1 MFRPGES
8 GVPPVRPIV
17 YHPYAET
24 DPASYERY
32 TDPAAAHG
40 WENAYDETAELPRVR
55 PAEPASRPEPGG
67 RAGRRRAAHRT
78 GGRPSRRVLVAAG
91 AVGAV
96 ALAAVAAGMSFSGD
110 PAGDQRGRQGDTRSA
125 SDGAVSPS
133 DGPASAGSGSAGPL
147 EPTPSASAA
156 PVSPSGGAAS
166 EAPSAGSSAGA
177 AASGAATAA
186 APAPA
191 SGSPKGNPGKGRGRG
206 KGGR

>member
-8 GVPPVRPIV
+8 GVPPVQPIV

-32 TDPAAAHG
+32 ADPAAAHG

-55 PAEPASRPEPGG
+55 TPDPVSGPEPGG
-67 RAGRRRAAHRT
+67 RARRRRAAHRT
-78 GGRPSRRVLVAAG
+78 GGRPSRRVLAAAG

-110 PAGDQRGRQGDTRSA
+110 PAGDQRGKQGDMRSA
-125 SDGAVSPS
+125 SGDA
-133 DGPASAGSGSAGPL
+133 
-147 EPTPSASAA
+147 
-156 PVSPSGGAAS
+156 VSPSGGPASAPSGSAGSVGPTPSVSVAPRSSSGVTAS
-166 EAPSAGSSAGA
+166 EAPSVGSSADA
-177 AASGAATAA
+177 TASQAATAA
-186 APAPA
+186 ASV
-191 SGSPKGNPGKGRGRG
+191 SGSAKGNPGKGRGRG